1 MCRIRP
7 SLPLKN
13 DPSPDPHAPEIGAG
27 DLIPVPIH

>member
-1 MCRIRP
+1 VP
-7 SLPLKN
+7 DQAESSFKN